1 MTLQMSQASPHTA
14 DNKTPWLVRKHHA
27 LRTVSFALL
36 MVAVTLHLWDTQAS
50 AVMWS
55 YMAAQLLVYP
65 QFLFWRARTAADPI
79 AAELN
84 NLLADAYLLGLCATV
99 LGLPIWIAFSM
110 ATGALLNNAFNK
122 GWRGSV
128 AGGLAYGA
136 GAATWWATG
145 LFEWQPDTNLPTTLW
160 CMAGVL
166 VYVLALGD
174 IAFIRIR
181 QLRLARKER
190 ETTAM
195 ALRAANASL
204 QNQLREINHLQD
216 QLREQAHRDPL
227 TGLYNRRF
235 LDTTLE
241 RELHRCVRD
250 SCTVSLLMIDIDHFK
265 TINDTHGHQVG
276 DEVLKQLAGVLCAH
290 TRAHDVVSRFGGEE
304 FLVMLPRMETELACQ
319 RADQIR
325 ATVENTSFNSSAGPL
340 RLTLSAGVA
349 VYQGKGTDVNGLLRS
364 ADAAL
369 YLAKK
374 QGRNQVVLQVPAA
387 AAA

>member
-235 LDTTLE
+235 LDTTLA